1 MTILN
6 NLSSLILRDLIDSRS
21 AQDFGNIFQSLV
33 ETAIRLERP
42 ALAAQGNAGNP
53 DFIWM
58 DPATNHTWGYEVK
71 SSSNPSGVPVSI
83 ASRNALGQQKHKRLV
98 YLDTSGHP
106 VRLYVCDLETFLA
119 ATVNQ
124 GGNGNIHPRNLQNQT
139 PPGEENELVSG
150 LERVI
155 QTMNTALFDN
165 LPEQQIPTEIKNRLS
180 KVF

>member
-1 MTILN
+1 MTTLN
-6 NLSSLILRDLIDSRS
+6 NMSSLILRDLIDSRS

-106 VRLYVCDLETFLA
+106 VRLYVCDLSSFLDNN
-119 ATVNQ
+119 VNQ
-124 GGNGNIHPRNLQNQT
+124 TDPIKVHPKTLQNQWMQQ
-139 PPGEENELVSG
+139 EEKQLKSEL
-150 LERVI
+150 ECVI